1 MSCKNLSSN
10 GYRKLRKLNRD
21 DKNASCDILNNDFSN
36 GDAEGADNDKNVGW
50 TQYESLQDVVDGY
63 NQGNGNPISI
73 IGIKDE

>member
-1 MSCKNLSSN
+1 MEM
-10 GYRKLRKLNRD
+10 LR
-21 DKNASCDILNNDFSN
+21 
-36 GDAEGADNDKNVGW
+36 GADNDKNVGW

>member
-1 MSCKNLSSN
+1 MLF
-10 GYRKLRKLNRD
+10 Y
-21 DKNASCDILNNDFSN
+21 DISWEIYYIIRFLKIKYILHNDFSN

>member
-1 MSCKNLSSN
+1 M
-10 GYRKLRKLNRD
+10 RKLNRD
-21 DKNASCDILNNDFSN
+21 DKNASCDILHNDFSN
-36 GDAEGADNDKNVGW
+36 GDAEGADKNVGW